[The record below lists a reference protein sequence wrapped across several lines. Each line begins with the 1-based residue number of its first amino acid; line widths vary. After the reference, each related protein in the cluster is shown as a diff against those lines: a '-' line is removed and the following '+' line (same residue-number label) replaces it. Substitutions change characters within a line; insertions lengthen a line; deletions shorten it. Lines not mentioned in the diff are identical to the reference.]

1 MCKSINGIADIHIY
15 LQRIGEDIDE
25 SEWAL
30 ADARIDLDETEDED
44 IEAMLNTTLSVSKSL
59 SLATARPY
67 QDSTQDSKLIK
78 VRYRF
83 AKKTK
88 RHGSSGATSRDF
100 CRMMHASKKVYRKED
115 ILKMQSDGLNS
126 RMGHNQQPY
135 SIWLHK
141 GGVNCYDV
149 WERVIYIKKT
159 KKDGTPY
166 GGKGIKGTD
175 KSTVGQA
182 KKKGF
187 DPQSRK
193 QKNNKRVAEAQ
204 IDRTDKGHHP
214 SYVKPK
220 KRR

>member
-15 LQRIGEDIDE
+15 LQRIGEDVDE

-44 IEAMLNTTLSVSKSL
+44 IEAMLNDTLSVSLSL
-59 SLATARPY
+59 SGDTR
-67 QDSTQDSKLIK
+67 QKDSVQDSKFIK
-78 VRYRF
+78 VRYRY

-100 CRMMHASKKVYRKED
+100 CRMMHSSKKVYRKED
-115 ILKMQSDGLNS
+115 ILKMQSDGVNS
-126 RMGHNQQPY
+126 RMGHNNQPY

-159 KKDGTPY
+159 KKDGNPY
-166 GGKGIKGTD
+166 GGGALRGAN

>member
-1 MCKSINGIADIHIY
+1 MCKSVNGIADLHIY
-15 LQRIGEDIDE
+15 LQRIGEDVDE

-44 IEAMLNTTLSVSKSL
+44 IEAMLNDTLNVSL
-59 SLATARPY
+59 SLSGDTR
-67 QDSTQDSKLIK
+67 QKDSIQDSKFIK
-78 VRYRF
+78 VRYRY

-88 RHGSSGATSRDF
+88 RHGSSGAKSRDF
-100 CRMMHASKKVYRKED
+100 CRMIHSSRKVYRKED
-115 ILKMQSDGLNS
+115 ILKMQQDGVNS

-159 KKDGTPY
+159 KKNGKPY
-166 GGKGIKGTD
+166 GGGALRGTT

-204 IDRTDKGHHP
+204 IDRSDKGHYP

-220 KRR
+220 RK

>member
-1 MCKSINGIADIHIY
+1 MCKSVNGIADIHIY
-15 LQRIGEDIDE
+15 LQRIGEDVDE

-30 ADARIDLDETEDED
+30 ADARIDLDETEDEN
-44 IEAMLNTTLSVSKSL
+44 IEAMLNDTLNVSL
-59 SLATARPY
+59 SLSGDTR
-67 QDSTQDSKLIK
+67 QKDSVQDSKFIK
-78 VRYRF
+78 VRYRY

-88 RHGSSGATSRDF
+88 RHGPSGAKSRDF
-100 CRMMHASKKVYRKED
+100 CRMMHSNRKVYRKED
-115 ILKMQSDGLNS
+115 ILKMQQDGVNS
-126 RMGHNQQPY
+126 RMGHNNQPY

-159 KKDGTPY
+159 KKDGKPY
-166 GGKGIKGTD
+166 GGGALRGTN

-193 QKNNKRVAEAQ
+193 QKNNKRVSEAQ
-204 IDRTDKGHHP
+204 IDRSDKGHHP

-220 KRR
+220 RK

>member
-1 MCKSINGIADIHIY
+1 MCKSINGIADLHVY
-15 LQRIGEDIDE
+15 LERIGEDVDE
-25 SEWAL
+25 NEWAV
-30 ADARIDLDETEDED
+30 ADVRVDLDEAEDEN
-44 IEAMLNTTLSVSKSL
+44 IEEMLNTALNVSVSL
-59 SLATARPY
+59 SGDTR
-67 QDSTQDSKLIK
+67 QKDSIQDSKFIK
-78 VRYRF
+78 VRYRY

-100 CRMMHASKKVYRKED
+100 CRMIHSSRKVYRKED
-115 ILKMQSDGLNS
+115 ILKMQQDGVNS

-159 KKDGTPY
+159 KKDGNPY
-166 GGKGIKGTD
+166 GGGALRGAN

-187 DPQSRK
+187 DPQGRK

-204 IDRTDKGHHP
+204 IDRSDNGHHP
-214 SYVKPK
+214 SYIKPK
-220 KRR
+220 RK